1 MATSGETADDY
12 PELSSIITFDI
23 DTSAESLLKSTPIT
37 NTAEEESVP
46 REIIAEEI
54 RSTCVQAELLRP
66 IYIGTCYGQNA
77 YFLCFNFSFQRHSDG
92 WFTRI

>member
-54 RSTCVQAELLRP
+54 RSTCMQAELLRP